1 MGAVNFSIDTSLIA
15 ALKQALPL
23 SVFVETGTFEGE
35 TIRRARPF
43 FESIYSVEVSEKYHA
58 MTARQFQGDPSVH
71 IHRGDSPEFLRK
83 LSSSLNYTSVL
94 YWLDAHW
101 CVAEE
106 SGGEHSQCPLLE
118 ELNAISGLNDYSVI
132 LIDDARSFLCP
143 PPRPHEVSHW
153 PSFDCIVKKL
163 YSLSSSHELMVI
175 NDVIIYFPASVKPA
189 VIAYAHDHSVD
200 WLTIADKSRD
210 YDVLL
215 SHLEEKED
223 QIKLLTDTAASRLE
237 LINKLYGDIQE
248 IRKSSFFKLG
258 FALSHPWRAIKKI
271 F

>member
-1 MGAVNFSIDTSLIA
+1 MGAVNFSIDTSLIE

-43 FESIYSVEVSEKYHA
+43 FQSIYSVEVSEKYHA
-58 MTARQFQGDPSVH
+58 TTARQFHGDASVR

-83 LSSSLNYTSVL
+83 LRSSLNNSSVL

-101 CVAEE
+101 CVAQG

-118 ELNAISGLNDYSVI
+118 ELDAICCLNDQSVI
-132 LIDDARSFLCP
+132 LVDDARLFVCP
-143 PPRPHEVSHW
+143 PPQPHEVSHW
-153 PSFDCIVKKL
+153 PSFDSIVKKL

-175 NDVIIYFPASVKPA
+175 NDVIVYFPAA
-189 VIAYAHDHSVD
+189 VQPDVIKYAHDHSVD

-215 SHLEEKED
+215 SHLGEKED

-237 LINKLYGDIQE
+237 LINKLFGDIQK
-248 IRKSSFFKLG
+248 IRKSGFFKLG
-258 FALSHPWRAIKKI
+258 FALSHPWRVIKKI

>member
-15 ALKQALPL
+15 ALKHALPL

-43 FESIYSVEVSEKYHA
+43 FES
-58 MTARQFQGDPSVH
+58 
-71 IHRGDSPEFLRK
+71 
-83 LSSSLNYTSVL
+83 
-94 YWLDAHW
+94 
-101 CVAEE
+101 
-106 SGGEHSQCPLLE
+106 
-118 ELNAISGLNDYSVI
+118 
-132 LIDDARSFLCP
+132 
-143 PPRPHEVSHW
+143 
-153 PSFDCIVKKL
+153 IVKKL

-189 VIAYAHDHSVD
+189 VIAYAHDYSVD

-237 LINKLYGDIQE
+237 L
-248 IRKSSFFKLG
+248 
-258 FALSHPWRAIKKI
+258 
-271 F
+271 